1 MRSLIRKLNER
12 TFASPT
18 SSEKEED
25 KEMKLRAEEDFSL
38 DVEQNDAD
46 KFADTETYSDEEP
59 FSLEKTYSVFDERK
73 PLSIESIV
81 ERYFSKLER

>member
-12 TFASPT
+12 TFTSPT

-25 KEMKLRAEEDFSL
+25 KEMKLRAEEEFSL
-38 DVEQNDAD
+38 DVEQDDAD
-46 KFADTETYSDEEP
+46 KFADTESYSDEES
-59 FSLEKTYSVFDERK
+59 FSLEKTYSAFDERK
-73 PLSIESIV
+73 PLSIEGIV